1 MAVVAEMPLSE
12 LLPQAEPMILLS
24 GYEEPAGED
33 SVVAFVDV
41 MATSPFYEPGLG
53 GVPACVALEY
63 MAQTMA
69 LLVGLRD
76 RRRGVRPRVGFVLG
90 SRKLETKIPLYKEGM
105 RYRITA
111 KCTYEDESFGS
122 FDCEIR
128 EVADGAV
135 DENGDSTAERDAV
148 VATATMTAFQP
159 EGEMTPEKIGE
170 FA

>member
-1 MAVVAEMPLSE
+1 MMTPLSE

-33 SVVAFVDV
+33 SVMAFVDV
-41 MATSPFYEPGLG
+41 GKASPFYEQALG
-53 GVPACVALEY
+53 GVPSCVALEY

-76 RRRGVRPRVGFVLG
+76 RRRGQKPRIGFVLG
-90 SRKLETKIPLYKEGM
+90 SRKLETRLPFFRDGE
-105 RYRITA
+105 RYRISAT
-111 KCTYEDESFGS
+111 CTYEDESFGS
-122 FDCEIR
+122 FDCTIT
-128 EVADGAV
+128 DGRG
-135 DENGDSTAERDAV
+135 ET

-159 EGEMTPEKIGE
+159 EGEITTEKIKE

>member
-1 MAVVAEMPLSE
+1 
-12 LLPQAEPMILLS
+12 MILLS

-41 MATSPFYEPGLG
+41 GKASPFYEQALG
-53 GVPACVALEY
+53 GVPSCVTLEY

-76 RRRGVRPRVGFVLG
+76 RRRGQKPRIGFVLG
-90 SRKLETKIPLYKEGM
+90 SRKLETRLPFFRDGE
-105 RYRITA
+105 RYRISAT
-111 KCTYEDESFGS
+111 CTYEDESFGS
-122 FDCEIR
+122 FDCTIS
-128 EVADGAV
+128 DGR
-135 DENGDSTAERDAV
+135 DET

-159 EGEMTPEKIGE
+159 EGEITTEKIKE

>member
-1 MAVVAEMPLSE
+1 MTPLSD
-12 LLPQAEPMILLS
+12 LLPQAEPMILLT
-24 GYEEPAGED
+24 GYEEPVSEEA
-33 SVVAFVDV
+33 VVAFVDV
-41 MATSPFYEPGLG
+41 GKEAPFYEQALG

-76 RRRGVRPRVGFVLG
+76 RRRGVKPRVGFVLG
-90 SRKLETKIPLYKEGM
+90 SRKLETSIPCFRAGE
-105 RYRITA
+105 RYRISAT
-111 KCTYEDESFGS
+111 CTYEDESFGS
-122 FDCEIR
+122 FDCVI
-128 EVADGAV
+128 ADR
-135 DENGDSTAERDAV
+135 NGVE

>member
-1 MAVVAEMPLSE
+1 MTPLSE

-41 MATSPFYEPGLG
+41 GKASPFYEQALG
-53 GVPACVALEY
+53 GVPSCVTLEY

-76 RRRGVRPRVGFVLG
+76 RRRGQKPRIGFVLG
-90 SRKLETKIPLYKEGM
+90 SRKLETRLPFFRDGE
-105 RYRITA
+105 RYRISAT
-111 KCTYEDESFGS
+111 CTYEDESFGS
-122 FDCEIR
+122 FDCTIT
-128 EVADGAV
+128 DGRG
-135 DENGDSTAERDAV
+135 ET

-159 EGEMTPEKIGE
+159 EGEITTEKIKE

>member
-1 MAVVAEMPLSE
+1 MTSLSE
-12 LLPQAEPMILLS
+12 LLPQAEPMILLT

-41 MATSPFYEPGLG
+41 DKASPFYEQAPG
-53 GVPACVALEY
+53 GVPSCVALEY

-76 RRRGVRPRVGFVLG
+76 RRRGQKPRIGFVLG
-90 SRKLETKIPLYKEGM
+90 SRKLETRLPFFRDGE
-105 RYRITA
+105 RYRISAT
-111 KCTYEDESFGS
+111 CTYEDESFGS
-122 FDCEIR
+122 FDCTIT
-128 EVADGAV
+128 DGRG
-135 DENGDSTAERDAV
+135 ET

-159 EGEMTPEKIGE
+159 EGEITTEKIKE

>member
-1 MAVVAEMPLSE
+1 
-12 LLPQAEPMILLS
+12 MILPS

-41 MATSPFYEPGLG
+41 GKAAPFYEQALG
-53 GVPACVALEY
+53 GVPACGALEY

-76 RRRGVRPRVGFVLG
+76 RRRGQKPRIGFVLG
-90 SRKLETKIPLYKEGM
+90 SRKLETKIPCFCDGE
-105 RYRITA
+105 RYRILAT
-111 KCTYEDESFGS
+111 CTYEDESFGS
-122 FDCEIR
+122 FDCTIT
-128 EVADGAV
+128 DGRG
-135 DENGDSTAERDAV
+135 ET

-159 EGEMTPEKIGE
+159 EGEITTEKIKE